1 VGFFAVAVS
10 TSLSSAVEVVLI
22 LRLELEL
29 VAPPPRDDKAAEA
42 AAHVP
47 SFAEQVLFKTEVD
60 VAERTVVR
68 GAKAVVDAA
77 AAKII
82 QDEKFDTF
90 ICVVAVIFVVIF
102 VAVVFVVVVVV
113 IGK

>member
-29 VAPPPRDDKAAEA
+29 VAPPPRDDKAAE

-90 ICVVAVIFVVIF
+90 ICVVAVIFVAVIF
-102 VAVVFVVVVVV
+102 VVVVV